1 MTRRLIMT
9 RSLRLHEQTGSS
21 KMRKS
26 CVVAVCS
33 SSSRSIAKTPKT
45 SINLIAGL
53 GVEGDVHLGRTTQ
66 HLYLAKRHPSRA
78 NLTQVHLLHAELH
91 DLLNEAGFKISPG
104 LMGENITTSGIE
116 LMSLPS
122 GTRLNL
128 GKAAIIQVTGFRQ
141 PCSKLN
147 RLRPGLMKAS
157 FMRDQCNGLVP
168 NAGIMGIVVRGGS
181 VSPGDAIEINLPEE
195 PHLPLQAV

>member
-1 MTRRLIMT
+1 
-9 RSLRLHEQTGSS
+9 
-21 KMRKS
+21 MRKS

-33 SSSRSIAKTPKT
+33 SSTHSIAKVPTT

-53 GVEGDVHLGRTTQ
+53 GVEGDVHLGSTTQ
-66 HLYLAKRHPSRA
+66 HLYLAKRHPNRS

-91 DLLNEAGFKISPG
+91 DLLNDVGFDISPG
-104 LMGENITTSGIE
+104 LMGENITTRGID
-116 LMSLPS
+116 LMSLPA

-128 GKAAIIQVTGFRQ
+128 GKGAIIQVTGFRT

-157 FMRDQCNGLVP
+157 FMRDQCKGLVP
-168 NAGIMGIVVRGGS
+168 NAGIMGIVVRGGP
-181 VSPGDAIEINLPEE
+181 VRRGDAIEMNLPEK